1 MGPELLWLSH
11 DFSIVCHLATSLRF
25 SFFISKITNNETAHT
40 IHMRIKWD
48 NIKQNSIWHTIKI
61 QSWRFL
67 HRHFILILN
76 PIIVISPHI
85 SWGFPGGTSGKEST
99 YQCRRCKR
107 HEFDPWVRKIPCLE
121 NSMDRG
127 VWQVTVHG
135 LTKSWTQLST
145 TDICYFKMSMVTLL
159 VINQAINFFFN

>member
-11 DFSIVCHLATSLRF
+11 GFSILCHLATSLSF
-25 SFFISKITNNETAHT
+25 SSFISKITNNETAHT

-61 QSWRFL
+61 QSWLFL
-67 HRHFILILN
+67 HLYFMLILS
-76 PIIVISPHI
+76 PVIVISPCI
-85 SWGFPGGTSGKEST
+85 SWGFPGGKDST

-107 HEFDPWVRKIPCLE
+107 HGFDPWVRKISWSRKWHPLQYSCLE

-135 LTKSWTQLST
+135 VTKNWTWLN
-145 TDICYFKMSMVTLL
+145 D
-159 VINQAINFFFN
+159 